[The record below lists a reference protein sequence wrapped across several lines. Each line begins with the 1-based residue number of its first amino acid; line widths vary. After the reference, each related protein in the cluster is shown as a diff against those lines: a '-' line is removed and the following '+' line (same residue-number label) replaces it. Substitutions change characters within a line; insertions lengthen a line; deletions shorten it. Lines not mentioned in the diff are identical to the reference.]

1 MAHCILIPTINQKQL
16 LLNALDWYLANTST
30 DIYVLDNGKQGLAS
44 GTPRLKIFELEK
56 PLGVA
61 ASWNWL
67 IKKAIKKG
75 HDNFLVLND
84 DIVLK
89 KYPEEIDAIIE
100 GYKGVFLRPRPAF
113 NWSVFI
119 LSKYIF
125 ETVGEFDESFERCFY
140 EDNDYEYRM
149 KLLGFPIIFRDE
161 LSPDVYNNSESTK
174 ANPLLGDFLGNR
186 EYYIQKWGGLP
197 TEEKYDTPFNQ

>member
-1 MAHCILIPTINQKQL
+1 MSHCILIPTINQKQL
-16 LLNALDWYLANTST
+16 LLNALEWYVANTST
-30 DIYVLDNGKQGLAS
+30 DIYVLDNGKQGLVS

-67 IKKAIKKG
+67 IKKAIKNG
-75 HDNFLVLND
+75 HENFLVLND

-100 GYKGVFLRPRPAF
+100 DNKRIFFRPRPAF
-113 NWSVFI
+113 NWCVFI

-125 ETVGEFDESFERCFY
+125 ETVGEFDEAFERCFY

-149 KLLGFPIIFRDE
+149 KRFGFPIIFRDD
-161 LSPDVYNNSESTK
+161 LTPDVYNNSESTK

-197 TEEKYDTPFNQ
+197 TEEKYDTPFNK